1 MDLKIKKPPLK
12 YLELQLG
19 YHTEGFKRNEQEQFP
34 EAKTELQ
41 FGVGLGLSEL
51 IFKPINKNR
60 DNAFIHSMDTFFRY
74 YRLPGT
80 YIATEIQ
87 ERVE

>member
-1 MDLKIKKPPLK
+1 MK